1 MNKLILVSVVL
12 CGLFGCSLGWGKDGH
27 MMIAQIAADLLNP
40 TATKIVQQFIGSQTL
55 AAIAPMP
62 DDYAHT
68 PQGKWSEPC
77 HFCNL
82 PRSATNFQMS
92 YCPKFCVVK
101 SIQNYTTILQ
111 NEQSNPQ
118 PCDFTEGVEPCA
130 LEFLVHYVGDVHQ
143 PLHVGYGDDEG
154 GNTISVTFF
163 GEDSNLHKVWDDNM
177 IWRWEGNNDWSW
189 GAEQLET
196 LMQSPNETALIK
208 QYLSDMNPID
218 WATESFHYV
227 MTTCYNYTGGSNET
241 FPGDYSPL
249 SAQQTPA
256 LGEYYYNHNL
266 PIVMQRLIAAGV
278 RLASL
283 LNTILTGDVATPIQF
298 NM

>member
-1 MNKLILVSVVL
+1 VSLLL
-12 CGLFGCSLGWGKDGH
+12 CCFIGCSFGWGKDGH

-40 TATKIVQQFIGSQTL
+40 TAQKIVQQFIGSQTL
-55 AAIAPMP
+55 PGIAPLP

-68 PQGKWSEPC
+68 PQGEWSAPC

-92 YCPKFCVVK
+92 YCPQFCVVK
-101 SIQNYTTILQ
+101 SIQNYTEILQ

-143 PLHVGYGDDEG
+143 PLHVGYGDDKG
-154 GNTISVTFF
+154 GNTVQVTFY
-163 GEDSNLHKVWDDNM
+163 GEATNLHKVWDDNM

-189 GAEQLET
+189 GAQQLEA
-196 LMQSPNETALIK
+196 LMKNPNETALIE
-208 QYLSDMNPID
+208 QYLSDTNPID

-227 MTTCYNYTGGSNET
+227 MSTCYNFTGNNET
-241 FPGDYSPL
+241 FPGEFSFKLKRQEPNL
-249 SAQQTPA
+249 TA
-256 LGEYYYNHNL
+256 YYYNRNL
-266 PIVMQRLIAAGV
+266 PIVFQRLIAAGV
-278 RLASL
+278 RLAQL
-283 LNTILTGDVATPIQF
+283 LNTILTGEVSTPMDSF
-298 NM
+298 KY